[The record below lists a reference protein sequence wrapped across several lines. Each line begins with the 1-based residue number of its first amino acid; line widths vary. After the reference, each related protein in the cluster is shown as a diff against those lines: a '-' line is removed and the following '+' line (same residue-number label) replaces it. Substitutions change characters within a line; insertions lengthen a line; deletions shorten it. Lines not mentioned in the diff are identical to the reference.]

1 MFGFQ
6 KVPRKEK
13 KYIKENDFCMFG
25 CLMKNTK
32 KKNSNIIKISKK
44 LTHLQII

>member
-32 KKNSNIIKISKK
+32 KKI
-44 LTHLQII
+44 QI